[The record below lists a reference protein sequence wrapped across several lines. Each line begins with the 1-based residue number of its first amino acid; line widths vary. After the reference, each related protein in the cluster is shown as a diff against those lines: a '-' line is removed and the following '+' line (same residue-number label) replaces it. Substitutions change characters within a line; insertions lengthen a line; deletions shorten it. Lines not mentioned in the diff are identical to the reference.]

1 MITLYPYIVSLWR
14 EAQYLKKDYC
24 TVYRSILYGVMF
36 SSLVVT
42 EEHNFDFCAVTVI
55 EGRGPQVSAGG
66 PFAASN
72 KLYITACR
80 RFKDSKI

>member
-1 MITLYPYIVSLWR
+1 MYI
-14 EAQYLKKDYC
+14 
-24 TVYRSILYGVMF
+24 SILYDVMF

-55 EGRGPQVSAGG
+55 VDRGPQVSAGG

-72 KLYITACR
+72 KLYN
-80 RFKDSKI
+80 SLQKIQRAQNFNENWLIQLRLLQLLQS